1 MGIGYGLVTDT
12 AQDLYVRGSQ
22 INNATWTG
30 YQIQLIPNATEG
42 ADLRLKVPAD
52 YSDEGEKEEVLIF
65 WAQQI

>member
-30 YQIQLIPNATEG
+30 YQIHLIPNATEE
-42 ADLRLKVPAD
+42 ADLRHKVPVD
-52 YSDEGEKEEVLIF
+52 YSDEGEKEGVLIF
-65 WAQQI
+65 WAQHV